1 MPRLRRYDHAV
12 VRDEESSVDRSHC
25 CLLVSESGQPGLP
38 RLAGLLLVGVRKD
51 VMAEYEAA
59 DVALDEAVEA
69 IRGTDA
75 QCLGIDEVDHPV
87 EAADRL
93 HPQPYPVDVRPL

>member
-25 CLLVSESGQPGLP
+25 FLLGSESGQPGLP

-51 VMAEYEAA
+51 VMAAYEAA
-59 DVALDEAVEA
+59 EVALDDPLEAVRA
-69 IRGTDA
+69 PDARGLGNDA
-75 QCLGIDEVDHPV
+75 LDRPV
-87 EAADRL
+87 ETG
-93 HPQPYPVDVRPL
+93 RPPHRSPARGRPAR